1 MPTKHVRLY
10 TFQNAKKDSSC
21 QQQVVTSINVIHF
34 WENVLLFFK
43 VSSHLEVINSIRA
56 LAFSSCS
63 TVTSTS
69 LRSVGERWD
78 TALTPAPRLILDDVE
93 LELRPESVI
102 GDG

>member
-1 MPTKHVRLY
+1 ML
-10 TFQNAKKDSSC
+10 KKDSFC
-21 QQQVVTSINVIHF
+21 QQQVVTRINVIHF
-34 WENVLLFFK
+34 WESVLFFFFK
-43 VSSHLEVINSIRA
+43 VSSHLEVMNSIRA

-78 TALTPAPRLILDDVE
+78 TALAPAPRLILDDVE